1 MKKGK
6 NILLYSVLVVVGTY
20 FFFKGLSEAQTF
32 LIPVITA
39 TILALLM
46 LPLSQ
51 KMEKRFAN
59 RASSSLLNTFILF
72 LISVGFFALVSF
84 QIKTFVDDWD
94 NVKKTME
101 PKIEQLR
108 NFVLEHTPLEPE
120 DLEQTD
126 GDDGESGQ
134 GGKQEKTEE
143 EGSKEQT
150 VAGSSI
156 ASISSGTN
164 PGKEAAAFFGGF
176 ISFMGNYLLTF
187 VYVFFLLNYRSRF
200 KEFLLRLFAD
210 KRSEVKTVINNSARV
225 TQKYLVGKFILIFIL
240 AVLYAIG
247 LGISGVDNF
256 ILISLL
262 AALFSLIPYIGN
274 IMGFVLAIALGYVTS
289 GELSVLIG
297 IVLTFSVAQFVESYI
312 LEPYIVGDQVDIHP
326 FFVIV
331 SVIVGSMVWGPM
343 GMILAIPVLAIVNV
357 VFLNIKSLKPFGY
370 LLSNQEI
377 D

>member
-1 MKKGK
+1 MANGKK
-6 NILLYSVLVVVGTY
+6 ILGYSVLVVIGTY
-20 FFFKGLSEAQTF
+20 FLFKGLSEARSF
-32 LIPVITA
+32 LIPVATA
-39 TILALLM
+39 VILALLM

-59 RASSSLLNTFILF
+59 RISASLLNTFILF

-94 NVKKTME
+94 NIKATME
-101 PKIEQLR
+101 PKIEQLQI
-108 NFVLEHTPLEPE
+108 FVLEHTSLEQE

-126 GDDGESGQ
+126 QERSEGEGGIFFMGSDTNTGQ
-134 GGKQEKTEE
+134 KAT
-143 EGSKEQT
+143 
-150 VAGSSI
+150 
-156 ASISSGTN
+156 
-164 PGKEAAAFFGGF
+164 AFFSG
-176 ISFMGNYLLTF
+176 FMGFLGNYVLTF
-187 VYVFFLLNYRSRF
+187 IYVFFFLNYRSRF
-200 KEFLLRLFAD
+200 KEFLLRLFPD
-210 KRSEVKTVINNSARV
+210 KKKPEVKTVINKSAKV

-240 AVLYAIG
+240 AVLYSIG

-289 GELSVLIG
+289 GEIGVLIG
-297 IVLTFSVAQFVESYI
+297 IIITFSVAQFVESYI

-326 FFVIV
+326 FFVIL
-331 SVIVGSMVWGPM
+331 SVIVGSTIWGPM
-343 GMILAIPVLAIVNV
+343 GMILAIPILAIFNV
-357 VFLNIKSLKPFGY
+357 VFLNIKPLKPFGY
-370 LLSNQEI
+370 LLSNREV